1 MVQVSEKT
9 QKFLVRIGNVWPKR
23 LEDENVDAWVT
34 EWENA
39 LKQFEA
45 WVIEAAA
52 TRIIHD
58 RTQAGF
64 PFPAEVRR
72 VCYQVLADDKSSKPT
87 LDVAPDKGNPYK
99 LASELIKCEL
109 GRRAAREGWVL
120 TLRDFVVRNGR
131 LPQGDIEIK
140 KLIKIRDQFQ
150 QNLIDCIDGNG
161 GLLGGPLAKLGRSMA
176 KKEYDLAQRVLGADA
191 EDWYATRL

>member
-1 MVQVSEKT
+1 MSEKVN
-9 QKFLVRIGNVWPKR
+9 KFLTIVGSVWGKR
-23 LEDENVDAWVT
+23 HDSEEASLEWFKSWIFALDKYEPWV
-34 EWENA
+34 
-39 LKQFEA
+39 LD
-45 WVIEAAA
+45 AAA
-52 TRIIHD
+52 RRIVD
-58 RTQAGF
+58 ERKDDYF
-64 PFPAEVRR
+64 PKPAEVHQ
-72 VCYQVLADDKSSKPT
+72 VCRTILVEDKQQKPT
-87 LDVAPDKGNPYK
+87 LSVTADQIPNPYK
-99 LASELIKCEL
+99 LASELIQCEL

-120 TLRDFVVRNGR
+120 TLRDFVARNGR

-191 EDWYATRL
+191 EDWYAARL